1 MTTRNNHRLSRR
13 QLLAAGAGGAWA
25 LAGLASARA
34 ATSPRVAT
42 LDWAILETLLAI
54 GANVVAGTELLQY
67 RDVVVTPT
75 IPADVA
81 DLGLR
86 GTPNFEVLH
95 AAKPELIFNS
105 NFYAWADDRMRL
117 IAPVES
123 YAIYQHGAG
132 PYQLSEQATIAIGER
147 LGLAGGH
154 ALVDATRDKLE
165 AYNASFRKGD
175 HRPILPINLG
185 DARHFRVFG
194 SDSMFGEV
202 LTRTGLANAWPD
214 LTSYSATAPV
224 GIERLAAMPDAWIVL
239 IPPHPAEALAELRQS
254 AFWNALPSVQ
264 QGRVLM
270 LGSINP
276 YGALPAAARFAD
288 LLAGG
293 LDRAWN
299 G

>member
-1 MTTRNNHRLSRR
+1 MTARSAHRLSRR
-13 QLLAAGAGGAWA
+13 QLLAMAGTAA
-25 LAGLASARA
+25 LAGLAPARA

-42 LDWAILETLLAI
+42 LDWAILETLLAL
-54 GANVVAGTELLQY
+54 GANVVAGTELLQF
-67 RDVVVTPT
+67 RDVAVTPA
-75 IPADVA
+75 IPTAVA

-86 GTPNFEVLH
+86 GTPNFEVLY

-105 NFYAWADDRMRL
+105 NFYAWADDRLRL

-123 YAIYQHGAG
+123 HAVYQPGAS
-132 PYQLSEQATIAIGER
+132 PYRLSEEMTLAVAER
-147 LGLAGGH
+147 LELPTGR
-154 ALVDATRDKLE
+154 ALVDAMRQKLE
-165 AYNASFRKGD
+165 AYRISFGKGD

-202 LTRTGLANAWPD
+202 LARTSLANAWPD

-224 GIERLAAMPDAWIVL
+224 GIERLAALPDAWIVL

-254 AFWNALPSVQ
+254 AFWNALPPVQ
-264 QGRVLM
+264 QGRVLL

-276 YGALPAAARFAD
+276 YGALPAAERFAD

-293 LDRAWN
+293 LARAWN

>member
-1 MTTRNNHRLSRR
+1 M
-13 QLLAAGAGGAWA
+13 AGAGGI
-25 LAGLASARA
+25 AGLTPARA
-34 ATSPRVAT
+34 AASPRVAT

-54 GANVVAGTELLQY
+54 GANVVAGTELLQF
-67 RDVVVTPT
+67 REVAVTPA
-75 IPADVA
+75 IPAGVA

-86 GTPNFEVLH
+86 GTPNFEVLY
-95 AAKPELIFNS
+95 ASRPNLIFNS
-105 NFYAWADDRMRL
+105 NFYSWADDRMRL

-123 YAIYQHGAG
+123 HAIYQPGTS
-132 PYQLSEQATIAIGER
+132 PYQLAEQATLAIGER
-147 LGLAGGH
+147 LGLTTGR
-154 ALVDATRDKLE
+154 ALVDKTREKLE
-165 AYNASFRKGD
+165 AYRASFSKGD

-185 DARHFRVFG
+185 DSRHFRVFG

-202 LTRTGLANAWPD
+202 LTRAGLNNAWPD

-239 IPPHPAEALAELRQS
+239 IPPHPAEALAELQQS
-254 AFWNALPSVQ
+254 AFWNAFPPVR

-276 YGALPAAARFAD
+276 YGALPAAERFAD

-293 LDRAWN
+293 LNRAWN

>member
-1 MTTRNNHRLSRR
+1 MTATNAHMLSRR
-13 QLLAAGAGGAWA
+13 QLLAMAAAGAI
-25 LAGLASARA
+25 GLKPARA

-42 LDWAILETLLAI
+42 LDWAILETLFAI
-54 GANVVAGTELLQY
+54 GADVVAGTELLQF
-67 RDVVVTPT
+67 RDVAVTPA
-75 IPADVA
+75 IPAGVA

-86 GTPNFEVLH
+86 GTPNFEVLY
-95 AAKPELIFNS
+95 AARPDLIFNS
-105 NFYAWADDRMRL
+105 NFYAWADDRLRL

-123 YAIYQHGAG
+123 HAVYQPGAS
-132 PYQLSEQATIAIGER
+132 PYRLSEEMTLAIGER
-147 LGLAGGH
+147 LGLPTGRAF
-154 ALVDATRDKLE
+154 VDATREKLD
-165 AYNASFRKGD
+165 AYRLGFGKGD

-202 LTRTGLANAWPD
+202 LARTGLTNAWPE

-224 GIERLAAMPDAWIVL
+224 GIERLAAMPEAWIVL

-254 AFWNALPSVQ
+254 AFWKALPPVK
-264 QGRVLM
+264 QGRVL
-270 LGSINP
+270 LLDSINP
-276 YGALPAAARFAD
+276 YGALPAAGRFAD

-293 LDRAWN
+293 LTRAWN

>member
-1 MTTRNNHRLSRR
+1 M
-13 QLLAAGAGGAWA
+13 AGAGGI
-25 LAGLASARA
+25 AGLTPARA
-34 ATSPRVAT
+34 AASPRVAT

-54 GANVVAGTELLQY
+54 GANVVAGTELLQF
-67 RDVVVTPT
+67 REVAVTPA
-75 IPADVA
+75 IPAGVA

-86 GTPNFEVLH
+86 GTPNFEVLY
-95 AAKPELIFNS
+95 ASRPNLIFNS
-105 NFYAWADDRMRL
+105 NFYSWADDRMRL

-123 YAIYQHGAG
+123 HAIYQPGTS
-132 PYQLSEQATIAIGER
+132 PYQLAEQATLAIGER
-147 LGLAGGH
+147 LGLTTGR
-154 ALVDATRDKLE
+154 ALVDKTREKLE
-165 AYNASFRKGD
+165 AYRASFSKGD

-185 DARHFRVFG
+185 DSRHFRVFG

-202 LTRTGLANAWPD
+202 LTRAGLTNAWPD

-239 IPPHPAEALAELRQS
+239 IPPHPAEALAELQQS
-254 AFWNALPSVQ
+254 AFWNAFPPVR

-276 YGALPAAARFAD
+276 YGALPAAERFAD

-293 LDRAWN
+293 LNRAWN